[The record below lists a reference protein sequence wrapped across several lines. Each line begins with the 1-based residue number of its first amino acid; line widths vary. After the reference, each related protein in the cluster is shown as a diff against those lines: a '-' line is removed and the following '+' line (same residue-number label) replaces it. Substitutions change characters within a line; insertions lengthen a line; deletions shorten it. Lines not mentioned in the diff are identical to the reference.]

1 MSNPGP
7 ELFKA
12 MLAFQSTNPSV
23 SKEGYNP
30 HFKSNYITLEG
41 LTAVARGCNA
51 HGLVFYQY
59 LEGGP
64 DGSDFCVTTVAHAES
79 GQYVEA
85 RVRLLYGKANPQ
97 GQGSATTFARRYGLG
112 TLFALCETRDDDAIA
127 AMESTG
133 RAFVKDKRTG
143 KGNWSAPT
151 EKSEVFD
158 DVPFDSG
165 VTDDLR
171 TPEEKARLAE
181 EERKAKHHPSWQE
194 DRGRFCAIIS
204 MELDIDYYELCEF
217 LESKG
222 LPRPSGMDERHRRRT
237 LDNLSTEAG
246 RNAFLN
252 WKEER

>member
-59 LEGGP
+59 LDGGP

-112 TLFALCETRDDDAIA
+112 TLFALCETKDDDAIA

-133 RAFVKDKRTG
+133 RRIQENERTG
-143 KGNWSAPT
+143 KAEWSEPP
-151 EKSEVFD
+151 KDIKKEVYD
-158 DVPFDSG
+158 NVPFDSG
-165 VTDDLR
+165 VVEDKPR
-171 TPEEKARLAE
+171 
-181 EERKAKHHPSWQE
+181 HHPSWEQSRKLFHE
-194 DRGRFCAIIS
+194 ILNR
-204 MELDIDYYELCEF
+204 LDVDYYEIAAWMEY
-217 LESKG
+217 KNN
-222 LPRPSGMDERHRRRT
+222 PRPSGMNERQRQKLTDH
-237 LDNLSTEAG
+237 LCSDDGLNQ
-246 RNAFLN
+246 FLN